1 MAAVESTHVDSLA
14 DIDDA
19 GSSLEDTSELMS
31 SEEGGELQMSANGED
46 DEESNREDADGD
58 EGNANAGWAQAMAK
72 ILGKKTPK
80 TKATILA
87 KNKKMDEVKAK
98 DRLEQL
104 EKRKLIDKKR
114 DWEMMC
120 REKPNLVRDRETE
133 KDLQRIATRGV
144 VQLFNA
150 VRCHQKNVDDK
161 VKNEAGGSER
171 KKAKILSSIS
181 KKDFID
187 VLRKTE
193 GGSSITVKE
202 EKDAAPEVEE
212 KPAWSVLRDDYMMGA
227 TMKDWDK
234 HSDKEEEDVPHTG
247 NDSENDSD

>member
-1 MAAVESTHVDSLA
+1 MAVVGRTHVHALA

-19 GSSLEDTSELMS
+19 GSSLEDTNELMS
-31 SEEGGELQMSANGED
+31 SEEGSDIQTSANGED
-46 DEESNREDADGD
+46 DGGTNGEDEDGVQ
-58 EGNANAGWAQAMAK
+58 GNANAGWAQAMAK
-72 ILGKKTPK
+72 ILGKQTPMK
-80 TKATILA
+80 KPTILA
-87 KNKKMDEVKAK
+87 KNTEIDNVKAK
-98 DRLEQL
+98 ERQEQL
-104 EKRKLIDKKR
+104 ERRNQIDKKR
-114 DWEMMC
+114 KWEMMC
-120 REKPNLVRDRETE
+120 REKPNLVTDREAE
-133 KDLQRIATRGV
+133 RALQRIATRGV

-150 VRCHQKNVDDK
+150 VRSHQKNVDDK
-161 VKNEAGGSER
+161 VKKEAGGSER

-202 EKDAAPEVEE
+202 EKNSAPDVEE

-234 HSDKEEEDVPHTG
+234 HSDEEAAHAGRGSD
-247 NDSENDSD
+247 ENDSD